1 MRKPVIIGNW
11 KMNKTLD
18 EAKILISN
26 ILSQKLD
33 NSVEKVVCVPYVYVT
48 EIKKLI
54 DGTGI
59 GLGVQN
65 MFYENSGAYTGEIS
79 PTMLKSCGV
88 SYVILGHSERRTIF
102 NETDDLIN
110 KKVKAAL
117 QNNIIPILCCGES
130 LDERNS
136 GAEKDIVKRQISN
149 SLFGISKSEI
159 EKVIIAYEPIW
170 AIGTGLTASSEDA
183 EDMIKFIREILK
195 DIYGEISFKVRIQYG
210 GSVKPNNIKDLMQKE
225 NIDGALVGGAC
236 LESTSFCELINYKI

>member
-33 NSVEKVVCVPYVYVT
+33 NSVEKVVCVPYIYVT

-117 QNNIIPILCCGES
+117 QNNIIPILCCGET

-136 GAEKDIVKRQISN
+136 GVEKNVVKRQISN
-149 SLFGISKSEI
+149 SLFGICKSEI

-170 AIGTGLTASSEDA
+170 AIGTGKTATTEQAQEVCKAIRVCIEELYGSAVSEV
-183 EDMIKFIREILK
+183 I
-195 DIYGEISFKVRIQYG
+195 RIQYG
-210 GSVKPNNIKDLMQKE
+210 GSVGAANAAELFAQAD
-225 NIDGALVGGAC
+225 IDGGLVGGAS
-236 LESTSFCELINYKI
+236 LKPDFGKIVNYK